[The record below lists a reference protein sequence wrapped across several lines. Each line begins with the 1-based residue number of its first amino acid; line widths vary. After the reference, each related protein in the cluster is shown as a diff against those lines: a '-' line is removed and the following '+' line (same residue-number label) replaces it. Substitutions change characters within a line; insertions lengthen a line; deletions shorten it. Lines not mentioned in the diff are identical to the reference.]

1 MPAQLD
7 VYRDWL
13 QIKEANRPL
22 SYYQLLRLK
31 SFEDDLGKIREH
43 YRKMNAHVRKYAAG
57 EFAKQS
63 QALLNELSKAM
74 LCLTDTKRKGEY
86 DASLGRK
93 TSSSG
98 KLRTMEEILLSRK
111 VLEPDQLAKA
121 RNFANAVG
129 VEVRDAIV
137 QQKLAKPEDVMP
149 AYAESI
155 GLPYVDLA
163 DVQLDPQILPRVPAG
178 LARQFT
184 ILPIMIEN
192 EQLLV
197 ASSTQLDPNVE
208 EELRLRTDMPIRTVL
223 ASPAG
228 LNEVVN
234 KYYTKEA
241 AAAEKAAGPVKSKPA
256 AKAAPAKAAADK
268 SGKAPALAEAPKL
281 DKKAQKEADA
291 AAKAEA
297 KRQAAEA
304 QAASKAAKKADQRVL
319 TDDEKHE
326 LLKGRIMFAG
336 TGFASVFM
344 VTRFAWLLTQ
354 DAKEAWSITGLLI
367 STGSAIVAGL
377 IGWFLK
383 RV

>member
-13 QIKEANRPL
+13 QIKETNRPL

-31 SFEDDLGKIREH
+31 QFEDDLGKVREH

-93 TSSSG
+93 SSSSG
-98 KLRTMEEILLSRK
+98 KLRTMEEILLARK
-111 VLEPDQLAKA
+111 ILEPDQLAKA

-163 DVQLDPQILPRVPAG
+163 DVPLDPQILPRVPAM

-184 ILPIMIEN
+184 ILPLMIEN

-256 AKAAPAKAAADK
+256 AKPAPAKSEKAATP
-268 SGKAPALAEAPKL
+268 APATKE
-281 DKKAQKEADA
+281 DKKAQKEAEA
-291 AAKAEA
+291 AAKADA

-304 QAASKAAKKADQRVL
+304 KAAEKEAKKSAKDKPALSADEQSDL
-319 TDDEKHE
+319 
-326 LLKGRIMFAG
+326 
-336 TGFASVFM
+336 M
-344 VTRFAWLLTQ
+344 VTRIKLACAGFALCFMLGRMGYLMVT
-354 DAKEAWSITGLLI
+354 DVVANAYDPLGY
-367 STGSAIVAGL
+367 AIPTVLAL
-377 IGWFLK
+377 IGAGVGWMIK
-383 RV
+383 RG